1 MVSAQPEIE
10 QKEPP
15 TDMSTA
21 KSPNGTGKGPTS
33 TEVTKKEHGEGKLTA
48 FC

>member
-21 KSPNGTGKGPTS
+21 KIRTGQVKGRLQQ
-33 TEVTKKEHGEGKLTA
+33 KLPRKSMVRGS
-48 FC
+48 